1 MQPNLYARVICIMRY
16 AAFIISFMKTPH
28 SHLWD
33 LDSRQ
38 ARELQSRLSNEVI
51 RYKSEMDVKL
61 IAGIDVS
68 VSRFCKAGR
77 AAVVVLDYRSL
88 ELCEVSVVEGEI
100 DFPYIPGL
108 LSFRESPLALKAW
121 QRLKSRPDLL
131 MIDGQGIAHPRRFGI
146 ASHLGLLLDIPSIGC
161 AKSRLTGTHDLLPEQ
176 AGSYRLL
183 KEKDEIIGAAVRT
196 KRRVQPVY
204 VSIGHRIDLDSAV
217 SLVLECCRGYR
228 LPQPTRLAH
237 LAAGGSPG
245 LAGHVRIAEAQRG

>member
-1 MQPNLYARVICIMRY
+1 MRY
-16 AAFIISFMKTPH
+16 AALIISFMKTSR
-28 SHLWD
+28 SHPWD

-38 ARELQSRLSNEVI
+38 ARELQSKLSNEVV
-51 RYKSEMDVKL
+51 RFDVGMDIKL

-68 VSRFCKAGR
+68 VSRFSKTGR
-77 AAVVVLDYRSL
+77 AAVVVLDYRSQ

-108 LSFRESPLALKAW
+108 LSFREAPLALRAW
-121 QRLKSRPDLL
+121 QGLKSRPDL
-131 MIDGQGIAHPRRFGI
+131 MMVDGQGIAHPRRFGI

-161 AKSRLTGTHDLLPEQ
+161 AKSRLIGTHDPLPDE

-196 KRRVQPVY
+196 KLRLKPVY
-204 VSIGHRIDLDSAV
+204 VSIGHRVDLDTAV
-217 SLVLECCRGYR
+217 SLVLGCCRGYR

-237 LAAGGSPG
+237 MAAGGSTALPG
-245 LAGHVRIAEAQRG
+245 YRRIADKQKMQ